1 MHMTSSTSVRWR
13 SQELSVYHYWRFPAA
28 ELIQVDDLCIYRDDP
43 MSSEDLNNRVVPG
56 TRRTRLDHGG
66 KFLRFAAA

>member
-1 MHMTSSTSVRWR
+1 MTSSTSLRWKL
-13 SQELSVYHYWRFPAA
+13 QELSLDRYGRLPVT
-28 ELIQVDDLCIYRDDP
+28 ELIQIDDLCIYRDDP
-43 MSSEDLNNRVVPG
+43 MSSENLNNRIVPG